1 MFLIKET
8 MVDGQIATMKFSCDL
23 GRCKGACCTLQGGR
37 GAPLL
42 DHERDE
48 IRTAYPVVAKYLNP
62 EHLQAIAARGL
73 YEGRAGSYT
82 TACVND
88 RACVFVTYEDGI
100 ARCSFEKAF
109 LNKEI
114 SWRKPVSCH
123 LFPIR
128 VDQGPRE
135 RLRFEFLA
143 ECAPALERGERE
155 GTHLSDYLREALTR
169 VYGPEWYKEFS
180 IMSNAIRSTVN
191 EFEPAGVKSNDQS
204 PTTA

>member
-1 MFLIKET
+1 MFLIQET
-8 MVDGQIATMKFSCDL
+8 MVDGPIATTKFACDL

-42 DHERDE
+42 DHERDK
-48 IRTAYPVVAKYLNP
+48 IRNAYPVVAKYLDP

-73 YEGRAGSYT
+73 YEGRAGNYT
-82 TACVND
+82 TTCIDN

-109 LNKEI
+109 LNDEI
-114 SWRKPVSCH
+114 TWRKPVSCH

-128 VDQGPRE
+128 VDQGARE

-143 ECAPALERGERE
+143 ECAPALEKGERE
-155 GTHLSDYLREALTR
+155 GIQLSDFLREALTR
-169 VYGPEWYKEFS
+169 VYGPKWYDEFS
-180 IMSNAIRSTVN
+180 AMSNAIRPTVC
-191 EFEPAGVKSNDQS
+191 ELDPAGNKTND
-204 PTTA
+204 